1 MKVDIHLHFK
11 GNCEE
16 AFKFYSQLLR
26 GKIESMFR
34 YGDSPAAAKM
44 PPGYQDKLVHATLI
58 LGDQHIAGA
67 DVADDYCKPQGFQ
80 LIVQLDDLEEGQR
93 VFDQLAKGGE
103 VEMAFQKTFWSPG
116 YGIVRDRFGVPW
128 EINVAGAST

>member
-1 MKVDIHLHFK
+1 MKVDIHLHFN

-16 AFKFYSQLLR
+16 AFKFYSQLMHGR
-26 GKIESMFR
+26 IESMFR
-34 YGDSPAAAKM
+34 YGDSPAATRM
-44 PPGYQDKLVHATLI
+44 PPGYQDKLVHATLT
-58 LGDQHIAGA
+58 LGAQHIAGA
-67 DVADDYCKPQGFQ
+67 DVADGYCKPQGFQ
-80 LIVQLDDLEEGQR
+80 LIVQLDDLEKGQQ

-128 EINVAGAST
+128 EVNVAGATA